1 MILEGKRIW
10 VAGNGMVGKSVI
22 KKLKKLDVEIF
33 TESKKILDLRDP
45 DSTKKYLKK
54 IKPDLIILSA
64 AKVGGILA
72 NDSYPVDF
80 LYDNIAISS
89 NVINQA
95 HQADVDNLV
104 FLGSTC
110 IYPRDS
116 QQPIKED
123 YLLTGPLE
131 KTNQWYAIA
140 KIAGIK
146 LVEAF
151 RKQYKRRYISVLPT
165 NLFGPH
171 DNFDTINGHV
181 IPSLMAKIH
190 EAKTHKNEKFNVWGS
205 GIAKREF
212 LFVEDLADGIIFL
225 AENYDSDEII
235 NIGSSDELSIKE
247 LCLLLKKVINY
258 EGDFQFDSSK
268 PDGTLRKKTDLS
280 KINALGWKAKTNLEE
295 GLSKTYKWFVNN
307 YG

>member
-10 VAGNGMVGKSVI
+10 VAGKGMVGKSI
-22 KKLKKLDVEIF
+22 IRKLENFDLEIF
-33 TESKKILDLRDP
+33 SESKENLDLRDP
-45 DSTKKYLKK
+45 ESTKKYLKE
-54 IKPDLIILSA
+54 IKPDIIFLSA

-72 NDSYPVDF
+72 NESYPVDF

-95 HQADVDNLV
+95 HLADINNLV

-116 QQPIKED
+116 SQPIKEE
-123 YLLTGPLE
+123 YLLSGPLE

-146 LVEAF
+146 LVEAY
-151 RKQYKRRYISVLPT
+151 RRQYKRKYISVLPT
-165 NLFGPH
+165 NLYGYH
-171 DNFDTINGHV
+171 DTFDTKNGHV

-190 EAKTHKNEKFNVWGS
+190 TAKINKEKSFSVWGS

-212 LFVEDLADGIIFL
+212 LFVDDLADGIIFL
-225 AENYDSDEII
+225 AQNYDSDEII
-235 NIGSSDELSIKE
+235 NIGSNEEISIRD
-247 LCLLLKKVINY
+247 LCFLLKKVINF
-258 EGDFQFDSSK
+258 EGDFEFDITK

-280 KINALGWKAKTNLEE
+280 KINSLGWKSSTSLKK
-295 GLSKTYKWFVNN
+295 GLIKTYEWYVDNL
-307 YG
+307 

>member
-1 MILEGKRIW
+1 M
-10 VAGNGMVGKSVI
+10 
-22 KKLKKLDVEIF
+22 LKFLQNQ
-33 TESKKILDLRDP
+33 KKILDLRDP
-45 DSTKKYLKK
+45 DSTRKYLKK

-95 HQADVDNLV
+95 HLADVDNLV

-110 IYPRDS
+110 IYPRDC

-171 DNFDTINGHV
+171 DNFDTMNGHV

-190 EAKTHKNEKFNVWGS
+190 EAKIQKKEKFNVWGS

-235 NIGSSDELSIKE
+235 NIGSRDELTIKE

>member
-45 DSTKKYLKK
+45 DSTRKYLKK

-95 HQADVDNLV
+95 HLADVDNLV

-110 IYPRDS
+110 IYPRDC

-171 DNFDTINGHV
+171 DNFDTMNGHV

-190 EAKTHKNEKFNVWGS
+190 EAKIQKKEKFNVWGS

-235 NIGSSDELSIKE
+235 NIGSRDELTIKE